1 MSKKKGFRT
10 ALATILIVFV
20 IFAALT
26 FAAIKY
32 FLPLYQISQ
41 SEVYSWAV
49 KIFPLLIGITLI
61 VIASMLGKDDSE
73 DVSEEDKLPPNAY
86 EQQLFEKPADDPSK
100 KEKVAQPVAQQP
112 IAPMPEK
119 APAFF
124 VSIFD
129 QEEPEEPVVENVFE
143 EAAQEPE
150 PEPVPE
156 PVAEPETEAEVET
169 EPETEPEAKPEVEE
183 TTEPIA
189 EPAPVEP
196 KEDPNK
202 PLVEAIMALV
212 DKMDD
217 FTSAVIYGSEEEEDY
232 EDEEEEPEE
241 IVEEDEQEAEE
252 PSEEEPENDY
262 EEHFA
267 RIEDQISSLA
277 ATVEKL
283 AEEVKNVTTPV
294 IVAAPESEAEPQ
306 PVVEEAPAPEPEP
319 EPVEEPVSEPVVEP
333 TPAPQPVDPGTIVV
347 DASATKNYKEY
358 EGSAAKQAT
367 QAEFDSAKDFGYD
380 LNVAKVNAPSADVTL
395 LLGDAGQ
402 CIDNGDTT
410 IVVIPFASS
419 DEAKETLD
427 KMGSSYELRT
437 VAAGSNQS
445 FEDLAKDW
453 LN

>member
-100 KEKVAQPVAQQP
+100 EEKVAQPVAQQP

-143 EAAQEPE
+143 EATQEPE

-156 PVAEPETEAEVET
+156 PVAEPEAEPEVET
-169 EPETEPEAKPEVEE
+169 EPEPEVEE
-183 TTEPIA
+183 TPEPIA

-202 PLVEAIMALV
+202 PLVDAIMALV

-252 PSEEEPENDY
+252 PSEEEEEEEEPENDY

-294 IVAAPESEAEPQ
+294 IVAAPEPKAEPEPQ
-306 PVVEEAPAPEPEP
+306 PVVEETPAPEPAP
-319 EPVEEPVSEPVVEP
+319 EPVAEPAPA
-333 TPAPQPVDPGTIVV
+333 APQPVAPNTIVV
-347 DASATKNYKEY
+347 DASATKSYKEY

-427 KMGSSYELRT
+427 KMGTSYELRT

>member
-100 KEKVAQPVAQQP
+100 EEKVAQPVAQQP

-156 PVAEPETEAEVET
+156 PVAEPEAEPEVET
-169 EPETEPEAKPEVEE
+169 EPEPEVEE
-183 TTEPIA
+183 TPEPIA

-196 KEDPNK
+196 KEDSNK
-202 PLVEAIMALV
+202 PLVDAIMALV

-252 PSEEEPENDY
+252 PSEEEEEEEEPENDY

-294 IVAAPESEAEPQ
+294 IVAAPEPKAEPEPQ
-306 PVVEEAPAPEPEP
+306 PVVEETPAPEPAP
-319 EPVEEPVSEPVVEP
+319 EPVAEPAPA
-333 TPAPQPVDPGTIVV
+333 APQPVAPNTIVV
-347 DASATKNYKEY
+347 DASATKSYKEY

-427 KMGSSYELRT
+427 KMGTSYELRT

>member
-100 KEKVAQPVAQQP
+100 EEKVAQPVAQQP

-156 PVAEPETEAEVET
+156 PVAEPEAEPEVET
-169 EPETEPEAKPEVEE
+169 EPEPEVEE
-183 TTEPIA
+183 TPEPIA

-196 KEDPNK
+196 KEDSNK
-202 PLVEAIMALV
+202 PLVDAIMALV

-252 PSEEEPENDY
+252 PSEEEEEEEEEPENDY

-294 IVAAPESEAEPQ
+294 IVAAPEPKAEPEPQ
-306 PVVEEAPAPEPEP
+306 PVVEETPAPEPAP
-319 EPVEEPVSEPVVEP
+319 EPVAEPAPA
-333 TPAPQPVDPGTIVV
+333 APQPVAPNTIVV
-347 DASATKNYKEY
+347 DASATKSYKEY

-427 KMGSSYELRT
+427 KMGTSYELRT

>member
-100 KEKVAQPVAQQP
+100 EEKVAQPVAQQP

-156 PVAEPETEAEVET
+156 PVAEPEAEPEVET
-169 EPETEPEAKPEVEE
+169 EPEPEVEE
-183 TTEPIA
+183 TPEPIA

-196 KEDPNK
+196 KEDSNK
-202 PLVEAIMALV
+202 PLVDAIMALV

-252 PSEEEPENDY
+252 PSEEEEEEPENDY

-294 IVAAPESEAEPQ
+294 IVAAPEPKAEPEPQ
-306 PVVEEAPAPEPEP
+306 PVVEETPAPEPAP
-319 EPVEEPVSEPVVEP
+319 EPVAEPAPA
-333 TPAPQPVDPGTIVV
+333 APQPVAPNTIVV
-347 DASATKNYKEY
+347 DASATKSYKEY

-427 KMGSSYELRT
+427 KMGTSYELRT

>member
-100 KEKVAQPVAQQP
+100 EEKVAQPVAQQP

-156 PVAEPETEAEVET
+156 PVAEPEAEPEVET
-169 EPETEPEAKPEVEE
+169 EPEPEVEE
-183 TTEPIA
+183 TPEPIA

-196 KEDPNK
+196 KEDSNK
-202 PLVEAIMALV
+202 PLVDAIMALV

-252 PSEEEPENDY
+252 PSEEEEEEEEPENDY

-294 IVAAPESEAEPQ
+294 IVAAPEPKAEPEPQ
-306 PVVEEAPAPEPEP
+306 PVVEETPAPEPVAEP
-319 EPVEEPVSEPVVEP
+319 APADEPA
-333 TPAPQPVDPGTIVV
+333 APQPVAPNTIVV
-347 DASATKNYKEY
+347 DASATKSYKEY

-427 KMGSSYELRT
+427 KMGTSYELRT

>member
-100 KEKVAQPVAQQP
+100 EEKVAQPVAQQP

-156 PVAEPETEAEVET
+156 PVAEPEAEPEVET
-169 EPETEPEAKPEVEE
+169 EPEPEVEE
-183 TTEPIA
+183 TPEPIA

-202 PLVEAIMALV
+202 PLVDAIMALV

-252 PSEEEPENDY
+252 PSEEEEEEEEPENDY

-294 IVAAPESEAEPQ
+294 IVAAPEPKAEPEPQ
-306 PVVEEAPAPEPEP
+306 PVVEETPAPEPAP
-319 EPVEEPVSEPVVEP
+319 EPVAEPAPA
-333 TPAPQPVDPGTIVV
+333 APQPVAPNTIVV
-347 DASATKNYKEY
+347 DASATKSYKEY

-427 KMGSSYELRT
+427 KMGTSYELRT

>member
-100 KEKVAQPVAQQP
+100 EEKVAQPVAQQP

-156 PVAEPETEAEVET
+156 PVAEPEAEPEVET
-169 EPETEPEAKPEVEE
+169 EPEPEVEE
-183 TTEPIA
+183 TPEPIA

-202 PLVEAIMALV
+202 PLVDAIMALV

-252 PSEEEPENDY
+252 PSEEEEEEEEPENDY

-294 IVAAPESEAEPQ
+294 IVAAPEPKAEPEPQ
-306 PVVEEAPAPEPEP
+306 PVVEETPAPEPAP
-319 EPVEEPVSEPVVEP
+319 EPVAEPA
-333 TPAPQPVDPGTIVV
+333 PATPQPVAPNTIVV
-347 DASATKNYKEY
+347 DASATKSYKEY

-427 KMGSSYELRT
+427 KMGTSYELRT